1 MWHSPQSS
9 SFSISSAH
17 ILCTYPIPGEILS
30 ILFCTNAIYFL
41 NQVDLDPYGS
51 PAAFLDS
58 AVQCVADGGILM
70 CSATDMAVLA
80 GGNAEVCFSKLVSSI
95 KINCWT

>member
-1 MWHSPQSS
+1 
-9 SFSISSAH
+9 
-17 ILCTYPIPGEILS
+17 L
-30 ILFCTNAIYFL
+30 L

-80 GGNAEVCFSKLVSSI
+80 GGNAEVCFSKSV
-95 KINCWT
+95 

>member
-1 MWHSPQSS
+1 MSQYCWSVRKICIDMICIN
-9 SFSISSAH
+9 FV
-17 ILCTYPIPGEILS
+17 YMM
-30 ILFCTNAIYFL
+30 

-51 PAAFLDS
+51 PASFLDS

-80 GGNAEVCFSKLVSSI
+80 GGNVEVCFSK
-95 KINCWT
+95 